1 MSEIKRTIH
10 EVERGVDEKGN
21 EYEVERHIE
30 EVEVEPALCN
40 RHKVVKGLDGEHQE
54 EEESSDEDFDIEE
67 LV

>member
-40 RHKVVKGLDGEHQE
+40 
-54 EEESSDEDFDIEE
+54 DINTGYF
-67 LV
+67 LKSFILNTLQNNYNNLSTTF